1 MAVATKPEPRMT
13 VPVLVT
19 KLGEEGSLLMIS
31 EAFSAGGW
39 VDIPRLHDTK
49 YA

>member
-1 MAVATKPEPRMT
+1 MAVATRPEPRIT
-13 VPVLVT
+13 EPVLVT
-19 KLGEEGSLLMIS
+19 KLGEDGSLLMIS

-39 VDIPRLHDTK
+39 EDIPRLNGVK